1 MNEDFESLRQRK
13 IESLMEAQKIN
24 PQSTVNNE
32 KQTSSFEKLFELS
45 KQYEEEVEN
54 FKKSFGPLCEQEW
67 NTLSEEQRIKIWYY
81 VCNQIY
87 VNEFV
92 DKGSYRHLIY
102 TLFNFGPEAYSLGMD
117 CGLMQ
122 IHNSITMTED
132 LRDNAALAL
141 RHFGLEL
148 PEQSTFE
155 DFMYCLLHGIT
166 TKRTTKNQQLS
177 FDF

>member
-1 MNEDFESLRQRK
+1 M
-13 IESLMEAQKIN
+13 
-24 PQSTVNNE
+24 
-32 KQTSSFEKLFELS
+32 
-45 KQYEEEVEN
+45 
-54 FKKSFGPLCEQEW
+54 CEQEW

-81 VCNQIY
+81 VCKQIC

-92 DKGSYRHLIY
+92 EKGSYRHLIY

-141 RHFGLEL
+141 RHFGLVL
-148 PEQSTFE
+148 SEQSTFE

-166 TKRTTKNQQLS
+166 TKRTIKNQQLS

>member
-1 MNEDFESLRQRK
+1 
-13 IESLMEAQKIN
+13 
-24 PQSTVNNE
+24 
-32 KQTSSFEKLFELS
+32 
-45 KQYEEEVEN
+45 
-54 FKKSFGPLCEQEW
+54 
-67 NTLSEEQRIKIWYY
+67 
-81 VCNQIY
+81 
-87 VNEFV
+87 
-92 DKGSYRHLIY
+92 
-102 TLFNFGPEAYSLGMD
+102 MD

-166 TKRTTKNQQLS
+166 TKRTIKNQQLS